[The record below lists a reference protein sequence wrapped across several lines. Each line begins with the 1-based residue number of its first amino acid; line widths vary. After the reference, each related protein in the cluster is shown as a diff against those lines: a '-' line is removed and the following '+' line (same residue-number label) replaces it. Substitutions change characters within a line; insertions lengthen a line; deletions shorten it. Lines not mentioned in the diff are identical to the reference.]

1 MIYKNFIILLYFLQ
15 YLKSKKLFNKMN
27 KRELLIKQILIKR
40 TESIIKIQSFV
51 RKYQIQKKL
60 KEFFIINKILL
71 IRKLSLKK
79 IINNYLNFK
88 RFATLKKLINKVK
101 NCYSISPSINNV
113 SNILIK
119 VFYNQRNYNKFKFF
133 NLNFCPIRKK
143 FVFDIPKKKFIKSNK
158 IFRFV
163 FLINNKIF
171 IDKHYKCIL
180 INGIIMNTI
189 NFKEIDEKINFLNK
203 TIYKDIIL
211 KNMLNQMKL
220 ISSDSTN
227 FDSEE
232 DNNNNENYLLNNK
245 NNFHLLYKKNPKNN
259 KKKLINDLI
268 NKNNNNK
275 IIIFN
280 EKNSD
285 NESSLSPKSIL
296 KTKKNNINKNNK
308 RKVSFGKVQF
318 SY

>member
-1 MIYKNFIILLYFLQ
+1 
-15 YLKSKKLFNKMN
+15 MN

-40 TESIIKIQSFV
+40 TESIIKIQSFI

-60 KEFFIINKILL
+60 KEYFIINKILL

-101 NCYSISPSINNV
+101 NCYSILPSINNV

-232 DNNNNENYLLNNK
+232 DNNNNNENYILNNK

-275 IIIFN
+275 ITIFN

>member
-1 MIYKNFIILLYFLQ
+1 
-15 YLKSKKLFNKMN
+15 MN

-88 RFATLKKLINKVK
+88 RFAILKKIINKVK

-113 SNILIK
+113 TNISIK
-119 VFYNQRNYNKFKFF
+119 VFYNQRNYKKFKIFK
-133 NLNFCPIRKK
+133 LNFCPIRKK
-143 FVFDIPKKKFIKSNK
+143 YVFDIPKKKFIKSNK

-211 KNMLNQMKL
+211 KNMFNQMKL

-232 DNNNNENYLLNNK
+232 DNNNNNNEYYFLNNK
-245 NNFHLLYKKNPKNN
+245 NDFHLLYKKNPKNN

-268 NKNNNNK
+268 NKNNNNNNK

-280 EKNSD
+280 EKLSSD

-296 KTKKNNINKNNK
+296 KTKKNSINKNNK

>member
-1 MIYKNFIILLYFLQ
+1 
-15 YLKSKKLFNKMN
+15 MN

-40 TESIIKIQSFV
+40 TESIIKIQSFI

-60 KEFFIINKILL
+60 KEYFIINKILL

-119 VFYNQRNYNKFKFF
+119 VFYNQRNYNKFKIF

-189 NFKEIDEKINFLNK
+189 NFKEIDEKIKFLNK
-203 TIYKDIIL
+203 TIYKEIIL

-232 DNNNNENYLLNNK
+232 DNNNNNENYLLNYK

-275 IIIFN
+275 ITIFN

>member
-1 MIYKNFIILLYFLQ
+1 
-15 YLKSKKLFNKMN
+15 MN

-40 TESIIKIQSFV
+40 TESIIKIQSFI

-60 KEFFIINKILL
+60 KEYFIINKILL

-113 SNILIK
+113 SNVLIK

-232 DNNNNENYLLNNK
+232 DNNNNNNNNENFLLNNK

-296 KTKKNNINKNNK
+296 KTKKNKINKNNK

>member
-1 MIYKNFIILLYFLQ
+1 
-15 YLKSKKLFNKMN
+15 MN

-40 TESIIKIQSFV
+40 TESIIKIQSFI

-60 KEFFIINKILL
+60 KEYLIINKILL

-88 RFATLKKLINKVK
+88 RFTTLKKLTNKVK

-119 VFYNQRNYNKFKFF
+119 VFYNQRNYNKFKIFK
-133 NLNFCPIRKK
+133 LNFCPIRKK
-143 FVFDIPKKKFIKSNK
+143 YVFVIPKKKFIKSNK

-232 DNNNNENYLLNNK
+232 DNNNEYYFLNNK
-245 NNFHLLYKKNPKNN
+245 NDFHLLYKKNPKNN

>member
-1 MIYKNFIILLYFLQ
+1 
-15 YLKSKKLFNKMN
+15 MN

-113 SNILIK
+113 TNISIK
-119 VFYNQRNYNKFKFF
+119 VFYDQRNYKKFKIFK
-133 NLNFCPIRKK
+133 LNFCPIRKK
-143 FVFDIPKKKFIKSNK
+143 YVFDIPKKKFIKSNK

-180 INGIIMNTI
+180 INGIIINTI

-211 KNMLNQMKL
+211 KNMFNQMKL
-220 ISSDSTN
+220 VSSDSTN

-232 DNNNNENYLLNNK
+232 DNNNNEYYFLNNK
-245 NNFHLLYKKNPKNN
+245 NDFHLLYKKNPKNN
-259 KKKLINDLI
+259 KKKVN
-268 NKNNNNK
+268 
-275 IIIFN
+275 
-280 EKNSD
+280 
-285 NESSLSPKSIL
+285 
-296 KTKKNNINKNNK
+296 
-308 RKVSFGKVQF
+308 
-318 SY
+318 

>member
-1 MIYKNFIILLYFLQ
+1 
-15 YLKSKKLFNKMN
+15 MN

-60 KEFFIINKILL
+60 KEFYIINKILL

-119 VFYNQRNYNKFKFF
+119 VFYNQRNYNKFKIF

-232 DNNNNENYLLNNK
+232 DNNNNNENYLLNNK
-245 NNFHLLYKKNPKNN
+245 NNFHLLYNKNIVINN
-259 KKKLINDLI
+259 KNLI
-268 NKNNNNK
+268 NKNNN
-275 IIIFN
+275 IIFN
-280 EKNSD
+280 KKFSS
-285 NESSLSPKSIL
+285 NEEISFSPKSIL
-296 KTKKNNINKNNK
+296 KTKIRKNNINKNSL

>member
-27 KRELLIKQILIKR
+27 KRELLIKQILIQR
-40 TESIIKIQSFV
+40 TESIIKIQSFI

-60 KEFFIINKILL
+60 KEYLIINKILL

-88 RFATLKKLINKVK
+88 RFTTLKKLTNKVK

-211 KNMLNQMKL
+211 KNMFNQMKL

-232 DNNNNENYLLNNK
+232 DNNNEYYFLNNK
-245 NNFHLLYKKNPKNN
+245 NDFHLLYKKNPKNN